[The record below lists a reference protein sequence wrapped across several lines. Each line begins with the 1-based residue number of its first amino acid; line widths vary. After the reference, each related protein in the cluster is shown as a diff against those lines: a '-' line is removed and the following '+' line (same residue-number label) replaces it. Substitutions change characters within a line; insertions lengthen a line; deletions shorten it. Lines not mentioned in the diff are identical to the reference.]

1 MSRRQRQRDRAFV
14 RAPPGAPPGTLNVPP
29 KESSARLD
37 LMAYGPA
44 GVVERH
50 GTGSELEAF
59 LKAAEGYP
67 VRWLDVTGT
76 DDPALLEAIGKHF
89 GLHPLSLEDVAHA
102 HQRAKVEAYEGHA
115 FITMRSLER
124 RPEEGLSTEQI
135 SLFVGAGWLVSFQER
150 PGDEFDPVRERI
162 RTGRGKTRSCGADYL
177 AYSLLDAIV
186 DSAFPVLETYDH
198 TLDGIE
204 ARVVAGGDPHVV
216 SELHRARADLLQM
229 RRVIWPMREALAAL
243 LREDA
248 PEFSPATRVYLR
260 DCHDHAVQLLD
271 LVESWREIA
280 ASLMDLHMSAVGQ
293 RTNETMRLL
302 TVISVLFMPMTFIAG
317 VYGMNFEAAAAPWS
331 MPELRWRWGYP
342 VSLGMMFASAA
353 GLYWFFR
360 RKGLLRP
367 ELTMVDTARNPS
379 PHTHQEFSPTDG
391 TMSESRGQQ
400 RP

>member
-1 MSRRQRQRDRAFV
+1 MSRKGRQRDRAFV
-14 RAPPGAPPGTLNVPP
+14 RAPPGAPPGTLSVVPRA
-29 KESSARLD
+29 SSAKLSV
-37 LMAYGPA
+37 MAYGPR
-44 GVVERH
+44 GLVERN
-50 GTGSELEAF
+50 GTGAELDA
-59 LKAAEGYP
+59 LLAATEGRC
-67 VRWLDVTGT
+67 VRWIDVTGT
-76 DDPALLEAIGKHF
+76 EDTVLLEALGKRF
-89 GLHPLSLEDVAHA
+89 GLHPLALEDVAHA

-124 RPEEGLSTEQI
+124 RPDDGGVFTEQI
-135 SLFVGAGWLVSFQER
+135 SLFVGEGWLVSFQER
-150 PGDEFDPVRERI
+150 PGDDFDPVRERL
-162 RTGRGKTRSCGADYL
+162 RTGRGKTRSYGADYL
-177 AYSLLDAIV
+177 AYCLLDAIV

-216 SELHRARADLLQM
+216 AELHRARADLLQM
-229 RRVIWPMREALAAL
+229 RRVIWPLREAMAAL

-248 PEFSPATRVYLR
+248 PEFSAATRVYLR

-317 VYGMNFEAAAAPWS
+317 VYGMNFDSTVSPWN

-342 VSLGMMFASAA
+342 LAVAMMLASA
-353 GLYWFFR
+353 GGMYLFFR

-367 ELTMVDTARNPS
+367 DLTMVGKAASRKATA
-379 PHTHQEFSPTDG
+379 EE
-391 TMSESRGQQ
+391 SEG
-400 RP
+400 

>member
-14 RAPPGAPPGTLNVPP
+14 RAPPGAPPGTLSVAPRASTS
-29 KESSARLD
+29 KLSV
-37 LMAYGPA
+37 MAYGPR
-44 GVVERH
+44 GLVERN
-50 GTGSELEAF
+50 GTGAELDAI
-59 LKAAEGYP
+59 LAATEDRC
-67 VRWLDVTGT
+67 VRWIDVTGT
-76 DDPALLEAIGKHF
+76 EDTVLLEALGKRF
-89 GLHPLSLEDVAHA
+89 GLHPLALEDVAHA

-124 RPEEGLSTEQI
+124 RPDDGGVFTEQI
-135 SLFVGAGWLVSFQER
+135 SLFVGEGWLVSFQER
-150 PGDEFDPVRERI
+150 PGDDFDPVRERL
-162 RTGRGKTRSCGADYL
+162 RTGRGKTRTYGADYL
-177 AYSLLDAIV
+177 AYCLLDAIV

-216 SELHRARADLLQM
+216 AELHRARADLLQM
-229 RRVIWPMREALAAL
+229 RRVIWPLREAMAAL

-248 PEFSPATRVYLR
+248 PEFSAATRVYLR

-317 VYGMNFEAAAAPWS
+317 VYGMNFDPAVAPWS
-331 MPELRWRWGYP
+331 MPELHWRWGYP
-342 VSLGMMFASAA
+342 FALAMMLASAG
-353 GLYWFFR
+353 GLYLFFR

-367 ELTMVDTARNPS
+367 ELTMA
-379 PHTHQEFSPTDG
+379 G
-391 TMSESRGQQ
+391 AAASRRAEPEEPGA
-400 RP
+400 